1 MKKMRRV
8 ITAAVLVSSL
18 LVTPVF
24 AEPTVDDLKADK
36 EAAQDEAASIQAEL
50 TELLDKLGRLEEDL
64 IAKGEEIT
72 KAQDDLKASEEKEE
86 QQYEAM
92 KLRIK
97 YMYENGDTDAI
108 EALVSAENFSDLVN
122 KAEYVQSVHS
132 YDRKKLQEYIDTK
145 NEIAELK
152 ATLETE
158 QENMQAMQSEYEE
171 EEQQLSAML
180 EEKREEIANF
190 DVQIQA
196 AAEAAA
202 REAAERAAA
211 EAAASNQSGS
221 GDNGNITT
229 ASNDSQNNSTE
240 NNQNTA
246 GNNQNTSG
254 ENTQPSG
261 GSPNT
266 GGNTSVAQA
275 IVNAAY
281 SQLGVPYV
289 WGGTTPYGGLDCSG
303 LVQYCHSVAGI
314 SLPRVSQAQG
324 GCGIAVSNPQPGD
337 IVCYGSHVGI
347 YIGGGQMIH
356 APKPGD
362 VVKIASVY
370 GSPWYRRCW

>member
-72 KAQDDLKASEEKEE
+72 KAQEDLKASEEKEE

-158 QENMQAMQSEYEE
+158 QENMQ
-171 EEQQLSAML
+171 
-180 EEKREEIANF
+180 
-190 DVQIQA
+190 
-196 AAEAAA
+196 
-202 REAAERAAA
+202 
-211 EAAASNQSGS
+211 
-221 GDNGNITT
+221 
-229 ASNDSQNNSTE
+229 
-240 NNQNTA
+240 
-246 GNNQNTSG
+246 
-254 ENTQPSG
+254 
-261 GSPNT
+261 
-266 GGNTSVAQA
+266 
-275 IVNAAY
+275 
-281 SQLGVPYV
+281 
-289 WGGTTPYGGLDCSG
+289 
-303 LVQYCHSVAGI
+303 
-314 SLPRVSQAQG
+314 
-324 GCGIAVSNPQPGD
+324 
-337 IVCYGSHVGI
+337 
-347 YIGGGQMIH
+347 
-356 APKPGD
+356 
-362 VVKIASVY
+362 
-370 GSPWYRRCW
+370 